1 MVKLNQYG
9 TQFSAVHRNNY
20 SDEIIFV
27 ENKILWTKLNN
38 MKMNAQNIID
48 WLRKNYTGPKIGH

>member
-1 MVKLNQYG
+1 MIDFFMVELNQYG

-27 ENKILWTKLNN
+27 ENRIL
-38 MKMNAQNIID
+38 
-48 WLRKNYTGPKIGH
+48 

>member
-1 MVKLNQYG
+1 MIDFFMVKLNQYG

-27 ENKILWTKLNN
+27 ENRILWTKLNN
-38 MKMNAQNIID
+38 AYENECTKYYVVMF
-48 WLRKNYTGPKIGH
+48 